1 MDDNTK
7 PDPEVRAPRWVLGI
21 NCGTRCAGAESLLL
35 VLWTFR
41 RWGSPAGAAFVYPSV
56 QELVAVQGR
65 ARSTITTRLEQL
77 VALGWIRAEEG
88 HDARGAVKQGWRLSW
103 KKPHEFE
110 CRPADTPADP
120 SDGRPSLDVRPTVVD
135 VRPTGESVRPAVT
148 ECLINREIE
157 SASGMEAPTPAKV
170 TVDRPSQMPAGRHNP
185 PGEPWVDLPDEISI
199 AVGKHPVAWQE
210 AMRPNWC
217 RDLALVVG
225 RLGLSCDD
233 VVELLTRWGGAR
245 DAARARGTFEQQLR
259 ARTMPSL
266 TELWWKRS
274 EAWLLAQLEIMRG
287 VKPIEDT
294 SPEVSRS
301 AEVIEFRARLRGE
314 HG

>member
-1 MDDNTK
+1 
-7 PDPEVRAPRWVLGI
+7 VLGI

-65 ARSTITTRLEQL
+65 ARSTIISRIEQL
-77 VALGWIRAEEG
+77 EALGWIRAEEG
-88 HDARGAVKQGWRLSW
+88 HDKAGAVKQGWRLSW

-110 CRPADTPADP
+110 SRPADTPADR
-120 SDGRPSLDVRPTVVD
+120 DHGRPSF
-135 VRPTGESVRPAVT
+135 ESRPADTESRPADKKSRPADT

-157 SASGMEAPTPAKV
+157 SASGIEAPAPARI
-170 TVDRPSQMPAGRHNP
+170 TVDRPTPPGRHNP

-233 VVELLTRWGGAR
+233 VLELLTRWGLAR

-274 EAWLLAQLEIMRG
+274 EAWLLAQLELMRG
-287 VKPIEDT
+287 VKPIAEDT